1 MTAIEEYTQLIRFR
15 IQNPLPITVHGEN
28 HHVVPKCCG
37 GSTLPDNEIRL
48 TSAEHAKAHQLLP
61 LIYTEGEEFTGLS
74 CAANFLLT
82 SRDGV
87 KLTPEEAG
95 EIRERFA
102 KIQSERMRGR
112 TPWNKG
118 VTGVYHHTEEWKR
131 QNSLR
136 HRGRK
141 RSEETK
147 RKIGEALRGKPK
159 SAEARKHMSE
169 NHADVSKRKDPTT
182 GRFAKRE

>member
-61 LIYTEGEEFTGLS
+61 LIYTEGEEFTDLS

-82 SRDGV
+82 SREGV

-102 KIQSERMRGR
+102 KVQSERMKGR

-118 VTGVYHHTEEWKR
+118 KKMGPHTDEWKR
-131 QNSLR
+131 KVSAKLT
-136 HRGRK
+136 GRK
-141 RSEETK
+141 HSDERCRHIS
-147 RKIGEALRGKPK
+147 EALRGKPK
-159 SAEARKHMSE
+159 SDEARKHMSE
-169 NHADVSKRKDPTT
+169 NHADVSKMKDPTT